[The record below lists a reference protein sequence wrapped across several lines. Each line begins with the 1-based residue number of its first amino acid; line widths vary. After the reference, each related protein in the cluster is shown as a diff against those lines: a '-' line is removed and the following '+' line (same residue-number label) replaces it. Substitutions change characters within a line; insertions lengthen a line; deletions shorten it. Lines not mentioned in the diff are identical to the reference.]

1 MPQTLLRQAEQA
13 ARCEALTQMDALREE
28 AAAAADEKRL
38 ADAAL
43 DETRSHLQAASAQVS
58 YVWGD
63 YSDLHVFLILLMCW
77 RI

>member
-1 MPQTLLRQAEQA
+1 MGVPQTLLRQAEQA
-13 ARCEALTQMDALREE
+13 ARCEALTQMDALRKE

-58 YVWGD
+58 MCGKT
-63 YSDLHVFLILLMCW
+63 ILTCMSSSFS
-77 RI
+77 